1 MAKLS
6 NQDYEFLK
14 SLQEEDLTQED
25 LNDIHEYELSEA
37 GAPSDEE
44 LQWAIGIIN
53 EKNTQLLAAYRESG
67 EYDEAMSIMNQKRL
81 ANELMISR
89 HQDLYPIK
97 VKSTPEDVVKKGGFK
112 FNWRDAYEKNKGE
125 KLRATEAD
133 AKKLQDFINSNMYN
147 VDDDISL
154 KRIAYN
160 LKMFKPKDKE
170 KNPWAKF
177 INSEQGEEFKKYLE
191 DVRKAQ
197 TEKAVNDIWEGKEP
211 VKVSYPF
218 IGPTD
223 VPLSKLVVDFM
234 LPVSKEYARN
244 HYNDEDFS
252 IAGPLAF
259 DTATNLVMAGPGVA
273 ETLPAKAATRANKV
287 MSIPAVSWLYG
298 NVAAPAITE
307 TGNTVFNDE
316 SIPEALVRTAEGAAI
331 NVGTPRI
338 LEGMLSSAGRGLPT
352 IEGKRKVQKM
362 IDEAANKAAKI
373 SDDIDKGKPYQFTMK
388 YTFQDGIEKGK
399 PYPLKI
405 EVEDSPIEYAA
416 LAKNGKTQYYS
427 TDPAKSNSL
436 HSERHYK
443 SVKDMPPEA
452 VTADEMTQFYQ
463 GLPFLRGEDSDD
475 KFVKTLKLL
484 QDYGSENIQ
493 DKLILKKAQA
503 LAKDGDLR
511 SLSPAELRQ
520 LGFAD
525 KESFMNY
532 LIRSIK
538 MKLPSTLSSYL
549 TNAAGRPE
557 FGREAGPVEAFNR
570 IFGTNFFM
578 NKSKEDKEKSRIERI
593 LGIE

>member
-1 MAKLS
+1 MAKLTKKEY
-6 NQDYEFLK
+6 DELK
-14 SLQEEDLTQED
+14 QMPKEYLTQED
-25 LNDIHEYELSEA
+25 LNDIHEYESSEA
-37 GAPSDEE
+37 GAPSNED
-44 LQWAIGIIN
+44 LQWARDILN
-53 EKNTQLLAAYRESG
+53 EKDPQIQAAFRKSG
-67 EYDEAMSIMNQKRL
+67 DLDKAMAIMQQKRV
-81 ANELMISR
+81 ADELMISR
-89 HQDLYPIK
+89 DQDPYVKK

-112 FNWRDAYEKNKGE
+112 FNWRDAYEQNKGE

-147 VDDDISL
+147 VDDDIKL
-154 KRIAYN
+154 KQIAYN
-160 LKMFKPKDKE
+160 LHMF
-170 KNPWAKF
+170 NPNTMKWSDF

-197 TEKAVNDIWEGKEP
+197 TEKAVNNIWSGKND
-211 VKVSYPF
+211 KTAYDKFS
-218 IGPTD
+218 T
-223 VPLSKLVVDFM
+223 KAVDFM

-259 DTATNLVMAGPGVA
+259 DAAANLVMAGPGAA
-273 ETLPAKAATRANKV
+273 EVLPAKAATKVNKV
-287 MSIPAVSWLYG
+287 TSRPAVSWLYG

-307 TGNTVFNDE
+307 TGNAVFNKE
-316 SIPEALVRTAEGAAI
+316 SIPEAFVRTAEGTLI

-352 IEGKRKVQKM
+352 QEGKRKVQKM

-373 SDDIDKGKPYQFTMK
+373 SDDIDKGKPYQFTTT
-388 YTFQDGIEKGK
+388 YAFQDGVEKGK

-405 EVEDSPIEYAA
+405 EVEDSPLEYAA
-416 LAKNGKTQYYS
+416 LTKNGETQFYS
-427 TDPAKSNSL
+427 TDPTKSNAAKPT
-436 HSERHYK
+436 RHYK

-463 GLPFLRGEDSDD
+463 GLPFFRGKDSDD

-484 QDYGSENIQ
+484 QDWGSENIQ

-525 KESFMNY
+525 KESLMNY
-532 LIRSIK
+532 LIRTIK
-538 MKLPSTLSSYL
+538 MKTPSTLSSYM

-570 IFGTNFFM
+570 IFGTNLFM

>member
-1 MAKLS
+1 MAKLT
-6 NQDYEFLK
+6 K
-14 SLQEEDLTQED
+14 QEYDELIEMPKEYLTQED
-25 LNDIHEYELSEA
+25 LNDIHEYESSEA
-37 GAPSDEE
+37 GAPSNED
-44 LQWAIGIIN
+44 LQWARDILN
-53 EKNTQLLAAYRESG
+53 EKDPQIQAAFRKNG
-67 EYDEAMSIMNQKRL
+67 DIDKAMSIMNQKRV
-81 ANELMISR
+81 ADELMISR
-89 HQDLYPIK
+89 DQDPYVKK
-97 VKSTPEDVVKKGGFK
+97 VKSTPEDVIKKGGFK
-112 FNWRDAYEKNKGE
+112 FNWRDAYEQNKGE
-125 KLRATEAD
+125 KLKATEAD

-147 VDDDISL
+147 VDDDIKL
-154 KRIAYN
+154 KQIAYN
-160 LKMFKPKDKE
+160 LHMF
-170 KNPWAKF
+170 NPNTMKWSDF

-197 TEKAVNDIWEGKEP
+197 TEKAVNDIWSGKND
-211 VKVSYPF
+211 KTAYDKFS
-218 IGPTD
+218 T
-223 VPLSKLVVDFM
+223 KAVDFM
-234 LPVSKEYARN
+234 MPVSKEYARN

-252 IAGPLAF
+252 IAGPLAV
-259 DTATNLVMAGPGVA
+259 DAAANLVMAGPGAA
-273 ETLPAKAATRANKV
+273 EVLPAKAATRANKV

-307 TGNTVFNDE
+307 TGNAVFNNE
-316 SIPEALVRTAEGAAI
+316 SIPEAFVRTAEGTLI

-362 IDEAANKAAKI
+362 IDEAANKAANVQ
-373 SDDIDKGKPYQFTMK
+373 DDISKGKPYQFTTT
-388 YTFQDGIEKGK
+388 YAFQDGIEKGK

-405 EVEDSPIEYAA
+405 EVEDSPLEYAA
-416 LAKNGKTQYYS
+416 LTKNGETQFYS
-427 TDPAKSNSL
+427 TDPTKSNAK
-436 HSERHYK
+436 HPTRNYK

-452 VTADEMTQFYQ
+452 VNADEMIKFYQ
-463 GLPFLRGEDSDD
+463 GFPFLRGKDSDD

-484 QDYGSENIQ
+484 QDYGSKNIQ

-511 SLSPAELRQ
+511 SLTPSELRQ

-532 LIRSIK
+532 LIRTIK
-538 MKLPSTLSSYL
+538 MKLPSTLSSYM

-557 FGREAGPVEAFNR
+557 FGREAGPIEAFNR
-570 IFGTNFFM
+570 IFGTNLFM